1 MQHVMQIQMQMQ
13 QIATCE
19 THFLLNGKFYDQL
32 DSVAMGSLLAP
43 VLANLFIGHNEK
55 LLKPKTFRRLPHPT
69 KEEIWMIFLP
79 FSIIALKQKIF
90 KLYQYKTP

>member
-19 THFLLNGKFYDQL
+19 THFLLHGNFYDQL

-43 VLANLFIGHNEK
+43 VLANLFTGHNEK
-55 LLKPKTFRRLPHPT
+55 LWT
-69 KEEIWMIFLP
+69 KNFQGTPP
-79 FSIIALKQKIF
+79 F
-90 KLYQYKTP
+90 YY